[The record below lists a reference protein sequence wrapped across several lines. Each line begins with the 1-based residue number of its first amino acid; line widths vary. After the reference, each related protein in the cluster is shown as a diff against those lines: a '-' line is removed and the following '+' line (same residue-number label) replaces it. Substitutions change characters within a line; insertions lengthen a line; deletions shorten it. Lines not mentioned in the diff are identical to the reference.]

1 MLRNEYMYSWVVQL
15 LHEAGSKD
23 FIVTSIAA
31 FSALCLVVGLGQ
43 GLAFLY
49 NPYVQL
55 WRDLHSSFM
64 PPLGCVTITGLF
76 QRNSAD
82 LQQVCCPSLLISYWF
97 GSHGSFVTYKFK
109 WFQEKLRYPT
119 SSRDVGSEPVTAP
132 LDKVPHMCCKC
143 SAQGTTLGTGTLIW
157 VSEGTSAPAAPESL
171 LV

>member
-1 MLRNEYMYSWVVQL
+1 MYSWVVQL

-43 GLAFLY
+43 GLVFLD

-82 LQQVCCPSLLISYWF
+82 LQQVCCPSLLIS
-97 GSHGSFVTYKFK
+97 HCLALMAVLLHTN
-109 WFQEKLRYPT
+109 
-119 SSRDVGSEPVTAP
+119 SSGFRRNYVIQP
-132 LDKVPHMCCKC
+132 LAGM
-143 SAQGTTLGTGTLIW
+143 
-157 VSEGTSAPAAPESL
+157 
-171 LV
+171 